1 MDDMNLEQI
10 DQQSIFKRLITLS
23 WPITLAFIMRVG
35 YQIVDIFWVGKLGAT
50 EVAAVALAGNTFF
63 IVLAVGQLIGS
74 GTVTLVAQT
83 FGARIIDRANCIVRQ
98 ALILSLITAFLVS
111 ALGFF
116 FSRDLVSLLGGTG
129 AVLSLGTQYLRIL
142 FIGFFFQL
150 LSFSINYSFRGT
162 GDMVTPMVLVFAA
175 TIVNMILDPL
185 LILGIGIFPKLGVRG
200 AAFATIIG
208 MLTSFVLGLV
218 ILVRGKSGLK
228 LELGKSWRLESSVV
242 RTIMTVGTPISVSY
256 LLMGFTVMAAFRIV
270 ASFSESAIAAMGI
283 GVRILQFSTL
293 PIVGIGI
300 STTTIVG
307 QYFGARDVPRAHKTG
322 ANSMLLC
329 TAIMLLF
336 SVVFYVC
343 APFLIQIFLNEE
355 LVVRYG
361 THYMHIAALYL
372 VFIGLTTSMTG
383 VLRGA
388 GYTLPPMLAGLIKL
402 AGLLLLAPQFA
413 YTFGIGLDG
422 VWWAMFVA
430 YGIETLIITLY
441 YVTGKWRKA
450 GLELLNNVR

>member
-1 MDDMNLEQI
+1 MNLNQI
-10 DQQSIFKRLITLS
+10 PHQAIVKRLITLS

-74 GTVTLVAQT
+74 GAVTLVAQT
-83 FGARIIDRANCIVRQ
+83 FGARIIDRANSIVRQ
-98 ALILSLITAFLVS
+98 ALTLSLLTAILVS
-111 ALGFF
+111 TLGSI
-116 FSRDLVSLLGGTG
+116 FSSNLVSLLGGTG
-129 AVLSLGTQYLRIL
+129 TVLSIGTQYLRIL

-162 GDMVTPMVLVFAA
+162 GDMVTPMLLVFAA
-175 TIVNMILDPL
+175 TVVNMILDPL
-185 LILGIGIFPKLGVRG
+185 LILGIGIFPRLGVQG
-200 AAFATIIG
+200 AAIATIIG

-228 LELGKSWRLESSVV
+228 LELNKSWRLESSVV

-256 LLMGFTVMAAFRIV
+256 ILMGFTVMAAFRIV

-307 QYFGARDVPRAHKTG
+307 QYFGARDAARARRTG
-322 ANSMLLC
+322 IVSMLTC
-329 TAIMLLF
+329 AVIMIFF
-336 SVVFYVC
+336 SIVFYAG
-343 APFLIQIFLNEE
+343 APFLIQIFLDEG
-355 LVVRYG
+355 LVIQYG
-361 THYMHIAALYL
+361 THYMRIAAMYL

-388 GYTLPPMLAGLIKL
+388 GYTLPPMLAGLLKL
-402 AGLLLLAPQFA
+402 GCLLLLAPQFA
-413 YTFGIGLDG
+413 YTLGIGLNG

-430 YGIETLIITLY
+430 YGIETLIIALY
-441 YVTGKWRKA
+441 YTTGKWRKV